1 MSKINPLYLLGFF
14 LFVAVLM
21 IYKTGNTQEKINHLT
36 ASNVQ
41 IEADGKQ
48 IKLLKERWKDSK
60 LMKKRI
66 DAIVTLNTFKNRVIK
81 KEKKKNSYVIQLHEL
96 DQRTLDAFTNKILN
110 EAIIVKKMEIERF
123 SDSNASISMELGL

>member
-21 IYKTGNTQEKINHLT
+21 IYKTGSTQEKINDLT

-48 IKLLKERWKDSK
+48 IQLLKERWKDSK
-60 LMKKRI
+60 RMQKRI
-66 DAIVTLNTFKNRVIK
+66 ESILSHHTFKNNVIK
-81 KEKKKNSYVIQLHEL
+81 KEKKKNRYIFQLHEL

-110 EAIIVKKMEIERF
+110 EPIIVKKMEIERF
-123 SDSNASISMELGL
+123 SDSNASISLECSL